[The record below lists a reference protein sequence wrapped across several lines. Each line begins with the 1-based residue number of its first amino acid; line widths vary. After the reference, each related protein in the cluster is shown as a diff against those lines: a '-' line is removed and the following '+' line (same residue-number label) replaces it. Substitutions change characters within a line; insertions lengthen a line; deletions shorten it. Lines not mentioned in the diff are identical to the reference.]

1 MGELRGEGLPWVL
14 GERNRGVRGG
24 GLAKCLKQFVTKGKI
39 SRDTQYTRKGVVC
52 VYVHYTGTPDTQLYT
67 DINIPTLCNH
77 TIS

>member
-1 MGELRGEGLPWVL
+1 MFTGGEG
-14 GERNRGVRGG
+14 RRGGGVWGGG

-39 SRDTQYTRKGVVC
+39 RRDTQYTRKGVVC

-67 DINIPTLCNH
+67 DINIPTLCNN